1 MIREFKYFRGNK
13 INSKNYYFVTGGMCF
28 MIPYIGYHSENYI
41 NGLIEHVRSVY
52 RNFEM
57 TQDTINN
64 IKGHIRSVIGMEV
77 EIQVMTYP
85 ATSVPL

>member
-13 INSKNYYFVTGGMCF
+13 INSKNYYFVTGGMYF
-28 MIPYIGYHSENYI
+28 IIPYIGYHSENYM

-57 TQDTINN
+57 NEFTINN
-64 IKGHIRSVIGMEV
+64 IKGHIRSVIGEEV
-77 EIQVMTYP
+77 VIQVMTYP